1 MQRGNATTA
10 EMFIVAPLFGGG
22 MANLFS
28 THPPI
33 EERIA
38 RLQQMARTR

>member
-1 MQRGNATTA
+1 MRQGNASTA

-28 THPPI
+28 THPDI
-33 EERIA
+33 NDRVA
-38 RLQQMARTR
+38 RLRAMAGR